1 MSIKAVNWALN
12 DVQCQPD
19 FKVILI
25 AMGERADDNGLCFPT
40 QSELAKKT
48 CIPLRTLKRKVQHL
62 VELDVITKV
71 TKQVERNLRRNTY
84 RLHLEQRFNM
94 LDKHPVVSKQDSAN
108 LAPLIIQPENTD
120 GATVAPLIVPTRHH
134 QEQQWCHP
142 DGTINSATH
151 VAYKP
156 SVNHQYSN
164 TSSLNTTEA
173 SVFDSKPVPSRQR
186 ITLTTDWQPSEHV
199 FDKLSFARG
208 ITRQFAME
216 QLDGFVL
223 YHDQTTDRQ
232 QAFDSKFHSHVIR
245 NWEMSKTEA
254 RPLAKSW
261 KPDELTVRR
270 LRQGGIS
277 EDFIDERA
285 IEFVIYWLE
294 NGKSDTGW
302 NAKFYDAVMRA
313 WNRAVGESQA
323 ATAGALSVRQ
333 SVAQATPQ
341 TMNRTIERIT
351 DRSWAEG

>member
-94 LDKHPVVSKQDSAN
+94 LVKHTVVSKQDSAN
-108 LAPLIIQPENTD
+108 LAPLIIQPESID
-120 GATVAPLIVPTRHH
+120 SATVAPLIVPERH
-134 QEQQWCHP
+134 QSNEQWCHP
-142 DGTINSATH
+142 DGPINGATQ

-173 SVFDSKPVPSRQR
+173 SVIDTKPVPSRQR
-186 ITLTTDWQPSEHV
+186 ITLTTEWQPSEHV

-208 ITRQFAME
+208 ITREFALQ

-223 YHDQTTDRQ
+223 YHNGSTDRQ
-232 QAFDSKFHSHVIR
+232 QAFDSRFHSHVLR
-245 NWEMSKTEA
+245 NWEMLKTEA
-254 RPLAKSW
+254 RPIDKSW
-261 KPDELTVRR
+261 RPDDLTVRR
-270 LRQGGIS
+270 LRQAGIS
-277 EDFIDERA
+277 EEYIDERA

-294 NGKSDTGW
+294 NGKADKGW
-302 NAKFYDAVMRA
+302 NGKFYDRVILA

-323 ATAGALSVRQ
+323 ATAGALAVRQ

-341 TMNRTIERIT
+341 TMSRTIERIT